1 MIGIKIG
8 IITSMLSVVFGAF
21 GAHGLKEIF
30 IQNNTVEIFQT
41 AVRYQNFHSL
51 ALIIAGVLIH
61 LNLIDNNL
69 PIYLFLGGILI
80 FSGSLYIL
88 AITNIKWLGAFTP
101 IGGLL
106 FILGWAF
113 LFFSLKS

>member
-8 IITSMLSVVFGAF
+8 IITSMLSVVIGAF
-21 GAHGLKEIF
+21 GAHGLKEVL
-30 IQNNTVEIFQT
+30 IQNNTTEIFQT
-41 AVRYQNFHSL
+41 AVKYQIFHSL
-51 ALIIAGVLIH
+51 ALIIVGLFIH
-61 LNLIDNNL
+61 LNLVDSKF
-69 PIYLFLGGILI
+69 PIYLFLGGIFI

-88 AITNIKWLGAFTP
+88 AITNIKWLGAIPP